1 MPDVST
7 RNYFL
12 KFSIVVWLQPRSPLF
27 QVCAITTRLFFNPST
42 VNKMKL
48 YRYSKSSF
56 GYLWTKTEST
66 LDHQQRV
73 YTLQAFISCHAI
85 STGSFFCQVNFPIC
99 NGLQFQHWVKWPWT
113 WSCGIVLCTV
123 NMNMS
128 LWFLPSD
135 VYFSLICLKTTKSLS
150 DGFSVE
156 KFFPRFVKGSKYI
169 QFGTRLIENSS
180 DSQSNLASNHLGWSE
195 RYPMGGIALNF
206 PNFFQQLKNTLYHFF
221 LSQRAQP
228 APGSQPSIH
237 LHQTLTVFCIQ
248 ENLFLVVI

>member
-7 RNYFL
+7 WNYFL

-56 GYLWTKTEST
+56 GYLWTKTESI
-66 LDHQQRV
+66 LDQQQRV
-73 YTLQAFISCHAI
+73 HTLRVFISYHAI
-85 STGSFFCQVNFPIC
+85 STGSFFCQVNFPIR

-123 NMNMS
+123 TMS

-135 VYFSLICLKTTKSLS
+135 VYFSLICLKTTKSFS
-150 DGFSVE
+150 YGFSVE
-156 KFFPRFVKGSKYI
+156 KFLPSFVKGSKCI
-169 QFGTRLIENSS
+169 QFGTRLTEDSSNSHR
-180 DSQSNLASNHLGWSE
+180 NLATSIWDDH
-195 RYPMGGIALNF
+195 RDALWE
-206 PNFFQQLKNTLYHFF
+206 
-221 LSQRAQP
+221 
-228 APGSQPSIH
+228 G
-237 LHQTLTVFCIQ
+237 LH
-248 ENLFLVVI
+248 

>member
-56 GYLWTKTEST
+56 GYLWTKTESI
-66 LDHQQRV
+66 LDQQQRV
-73 YTLQAFISCHAI
+73 HTLRVFISYHAI
-85 STGSFFCQVNFPIC
+85 STGSFFCQVNFPIR

-123 NMNMS
+123 PCLSDFFPVMS
-128 LWFLPSD
+128 IFLLYVSKLQNPFPMDSQLKSSFP
-135 VYFSLICLKTTKSLS
+135 VLSRGANAFSLA
-150 DGFSVE
+150 
-156 KFFPRFVKGSKYI
+156 P
-169 QFGTRLIENSS
+169 
-180 DSQSNLASNHLGWSE
+180 DSQ
-195 RYPMGGIALNF
+195 RIPVIPIGI
-206 PNFFQQLKNTLYHFF
+206 
-221 LSQRAQP
+221 
-228 APGSQPSIH
+228 
-237 LHQTLTVFCIQ
+237 
-248 ENLFLVVI
+248 